1 MGIIQD
7 ELSEVRA
14 VCENQVPGSKVVAA
28 VKDLVRIEI
37 ERTKFKKLACCFMF
51 PNDYPNSPILFELK
65 SKTLSDKLLDGLTR
79 VTEQE
84 CKKHLG
90 RPQILFATKFITKF
104 IEDNPL
110 CCCAEE
116 ISRVK
121 KLLGPDD
128 VIKLSQKN
136 STVNMTINKERYF
149 LKCKVVIPDIYPE
162 ERVDITLVDCNFP
175 RVFKAWFVENAKELA
190 RRCVEAPLKPKPNAP
205 PFVHKPSL
213 EVAVSFLVA
222 SVQRYPLEA
231 CQVCHKTLFPPDPDQ
246 SIHNE
251 KAAAHVER
259 VYCGHAYHHDCLILY
274 LKTPP
279 FDGGK
284 KCPGCGKRIYHEKW
298 KVTPELA
305 EARWASEQA
314 KAREL
319 GDVVEFARDLKLM

>member
-37 ERTKFKKLACCFMF
+37 EKTKFKKLACCFMF
-51 PNDYPNSPILFELK
+51 PNDYPQSPILFELK

-90 RPQILFATKFITKF
+90 KPQILFATKFIRQF
-104 IEDNPL
+104 IEENPL

-116 ISRVK
+116 ITKVK
-121 KLLGPDD
+121 KLLGPND

-136 STVNMTINKERYF
+136 SAVNMTINKERYF

-175 RVFKAWFVENAKELA
+175 RVFKTWFVENAKELA
-190 RRCVEAPLKPKPNAP
+190 RRCVEAPLKPKPSAP
-205 PFVHKPSL
+205 PFVRKPSL
-213 EVAVSFLVA
+213 EVAVGFLVT
-222 SVQRYPLEA
+222 SVQRYPVEA
-231 CQVCHKTLFPPDPDQ
+231 CQVCRHTLFPPDPDQ
-246 SIHNE
+246 AIHNE

-305 EARWASEQA
+305 EAR
-314 KAREL
+314 
-319 GDVVEFARDLKLM
+319 